1 MFDEREWKICVIC
14 RVFRENLPAASR
26 SAGNNFVE
34 SVQLSVS
41 AKFTQDEEKTDN

>member
-1 MFDEREWKICVIC
+1 MKNKIIELRDEDLVCI
-14 RVFRENLPAASR
+14 NGGGL
-26 SAGNNFVE
+26 E